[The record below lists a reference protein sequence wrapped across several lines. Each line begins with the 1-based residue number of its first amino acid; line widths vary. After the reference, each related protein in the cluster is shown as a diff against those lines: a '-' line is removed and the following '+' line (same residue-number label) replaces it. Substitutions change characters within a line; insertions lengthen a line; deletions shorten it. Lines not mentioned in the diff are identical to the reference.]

1 MFRVPSSFTLIWD
14 KCTFKCFFF
23 SNSLKSFKFFF
34 FSFSKPSEIICRLCS
49 LQKLF
54 FFSFPHFLLLASM
67 VSCLLENID
76 VPCIIKSQIIS
87 VSKAASVVSLKGK
100 RESKRAEMCS
110 MPEIQSNWSK
120 TLIGWQSPLSEALN
134 LTMPH
139 LIWCWQLGVYL
150 HCTEIPKRKRTCLA
164 FTISFLLSY
173 YFLLLK

>member
-1 MFRVPSSFTLIWD
+1 ML
-14 KCTFKCFFF
+14 FFF
-23 SNSLKSFKFFF
+23 KQPLTLKSFKFFF
-34 FSFSKPSEIICRLCS
+34 FFSFPNPLKSYADYVLCKS
-49 LQKLF
+49 F

-76 VPCIIKSQIIS
+76 VPCIIKSQITN

-100 RESKRAEMCS
+100 RENKRAEMCS

-120 TLIGWQSPLSEALN
+120 TLIGWQSPLAEALN

-173 YFLLLK
+173 YFLMLK